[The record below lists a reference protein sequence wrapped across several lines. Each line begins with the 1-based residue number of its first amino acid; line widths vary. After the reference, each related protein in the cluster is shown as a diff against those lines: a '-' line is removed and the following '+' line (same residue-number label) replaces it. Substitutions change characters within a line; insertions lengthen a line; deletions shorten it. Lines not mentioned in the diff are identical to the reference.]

1 MQRLWLLPC
10 LIVPWLVLGLVGAS
24 TAHAQG
30 TGASTY
36 QVEVIIFRTSGA
48 REGEPGAAPPRAA
61 SGDAATGAAQVARY
75 LGPLPAAKLQLS
87 GARQKLAAGGYRVLA
102 HTGWT
107 QTAST
112 WGSRNGLPVDQLGLQ
127 VPGLSGNF
135 LLERGSLLHFGM
147 NLRYAPEGGA
157 AHQMN
162 ELRRI
167 RFNEKNYYDHPGIG
181 VIAVVTPGSR

>member
-1 MQRLWLLPC
+1 MQKLWLLPC
-10 LIVPWLVLGLVGAS
+10 LLVLWVIGGS
-24 TAHAQG
+24 SSHAQG

-36 QVEVIIFRTSGA
+36 QVEVIIFRTNGA

-61 SGDAATGAAQVARY
+61 SGDAASGAAQVARY

-87 GARQKLAAGGYRVLA
+87 GARQKLAASGYRVLA

-127 VPGLSGNF
+127 VPGLSGSF

-147 NLRYAPEGGA
+147 NLRYAPAEGGA
-157 AHQMN
+157 AQQMN

-181 VIAVVTPGSR
+181 VIAVVTPGGR